1 MVTRV
6 ALIGFSGA
14 GKSKVGKRL
23 ANALDW
29 SFVDT
34 DSYFEEKYRIS
45 IPEFFR
51 KYGEDAFRKCEHEV
65 LKEQF
70 DERNRVIACGGGLP
84 CFEDNLSLLLK
95 NCCCVYLKLSPESLY
110 DRLTKSK
117 TVRPLIAQL
126 KPDELLDYIKK
137 MLAIREQFYLQAHII
152 CKGESLSLPD
162 LCNSIQKT
170 IDNYCK

>member
-95 NCCCVYLKLSPESLY
+95 NCCC
-110 DRLTKSK
+110 
-117 TVRPLIAQL
+117 I
-126 KPDELLDYIKK
+126 
-137 MLAIREQFYLQAHII
+137 
-152 CKGESLSLPD
+152 
-162 LCNSIQKT
+162 
-170 IDNYCK
+170 

>member
-23 ANALDW
+23 ANALYW

-51 KYGEDAFRKCEHEV
+51 KYGEDASRKCEHEV
-65 LKEQF
+65 LKELF

-95 NCCCVYLKLSPESLY
+95 NCCCVYLKLSP
-110 DRLTKSK
+110 
-117 TVRPLIAQL
+117 
-126 KPDELLDYIKK
+126 
-137 MLAIREQFYLQAHII
+137 
-152 CKGESLSLPD
+152 
-162 LCNSIQKT
+162 
-170 IDNYCK
+170 

>member
-95 NCCCVYLKLSPESLY
+95 NCCCVYLKLFSEFLY
-110 DRLTKSK
+110 DRLSISMS
-117 TVRPLIAQL
+117 VRPLIA
-126 KPDELLDYIKK
+126 
-137 MLAIREQFYLQAHII
+137 
-152 CKGESLSLPD
+152 
-162 LCNSIQKT
+162 
-170 IDNYCK
+170 